1 MNEIKITPFP
11 DEKATFC
18 GIAVAEPCHICGKQ
32 SKEDMHIIR
41 DEDGMRIILCG
52 NCMLKFYE
60 GLGRY
65 LHTKTQIGSEVWKLI
80 FIDGKW
86 DILHM
91 TIKDVSVF
99 GKMKM
104 TGCKRYVWNIYAE
117 TKNGDHRIYESFYE
131 MGKTV
136 FFTEKDAQNAL
147 SAKVYGKNN
156 LVEIDT
162 RKEK

>member
-1 MNEIKITPFP
+1 MNEIKIIEFP
-11 DEKATFC
+11 DEKSTFC
-18 GIAVAEPCHICGKQ
+18 GISVAEPCHMCGKQ

-41 DEDGMRIILCG
+41 DDDSVRIVLCG

-104 TGCKRYVWNIYAE
+104 TGYKRYVWNIYAE

-131 MGKTV
+131 LGKTI
-136 FFTEKDAQNAL
+136 FFTEKDARNAL
-147 SAKVYGKNN
+147 SVKAYGENN
-156 LVEIDT
+156 LIKMDT
-162 RKEK
+162 RKKK